1 MHKSN
6 LVGIHE
12 TRIAHHVA
20 AIGQVDREHGAASI
34 LDCARA
40 MIVQFL
46 VVMGGKV
53 ATRKHLFDVGQKLCI
68 DRHHVFEVTVHRA
81 ILDHP
86 NLIVALDDLRFD
98 LANLVIQ
105 EDGDIF
111 LTAEDLFARFNH
123 AVRTQ

>member
-53 ATRKHLFDVGQKLCI
+53 ATRQTVRGTQRGGLMGIPPTDRQVTFGAINTFRLADGKIVEQWVVSDQLGMMQQLGVIPAPGQ
-68 DRHHVFEVTVHRA
+68 A
-81 ILDHP
+81 
-86 NLIVALDDLRFD
+86 
-98 LANLVIQ
+98 
-105 EDGDIF
+105 G
-111 LTAEDLFARFNH
+111 
-123 AVRTQ
+123 